1 MAVRLRGIL
10 RTHPGV
16 TAVVATKS
24 VSPTVAQQI
33 ADRIGPPLLTV
44 AYFAMTTLVDL
55 APLNNVT
62 AATRREKTI
71 EVAVNAPVMTLPA
84 VLVLV
89 AATLHTVVP
98 AYAAAGLELLIVLG
112 GLALWWLPYLAG
124 VTVPWATAG
133 TGETWAQLHARTY
146 ARTIVVL
153 PRIGNRP
160 RPNLEHMILHSLLLA
175 AAAVT
180 FAYASNI

>member
-1 MAVRLRGIL
+1 MFAAAITLV
-10 RTHPGV
+10 
-16 TAVVATKS
+16 
-24 VSPTVAQQI
+24 
-33 ADRIGPPLLTV
+33 LLTV
-44 AYFAMTTLVDL
+44 AYFAVTTLVDL

-89 AATLHTVVP
+89 AAALHTAVP

-133 TGETWAQLHARTY
+133 IGETWAQLHARTY
-146 ARTIVVL
+146 AKTIVVL

-175 AAAVT
+175 ATAVT
-180 FAYASNI
+180 FAYASTI

>member
-1 MAVRLRGIL
+1 MFAAALTLLLLAVG
-10 RTHPGV
+10 
-16 TAVVATKS
+16 
-24 VSPTVAQQI
+24 
-33 ADRIGPPLLTV
+33 
-44 AYFAMTTLVDL
+44 YFVLTTLVDL

-71 EVAVNAPVMTLPA
+71 EVSVNAPVMTLPA

-89 AATLHTVVP
+89 AAALHASVP
-98 AYAAAGLELLIVLG
+98 AYAAAGLETLILLG

-146 ARTIVVL
+146 AKTIIVL
-153 PRIGNRP
+153 PRIGDRP
-160 RPNLEHMILHSLLLA
+160 RPNLEHMILHSLILA
-175 AAAVT
+175 AVVIT
-180 FAYASNI
+180 MAYAVSL

>member
-1 MAVRLRGIL
+1 MFAAALTLLLLAVG
-10 RTHPGV
+10 
-16 TAVVATKS
+16 
-24 VSPTVAQQI
+24 
-33 ADRIGPPLLTV
+33 
-44 AYFAMTTLVDL
+44 YFVLTTLVDL

-71 EVAVNAPVMTLPA
+71 EVSVNAPVMTLPA

-89 AATLHTVVP
+89 AAALHASVP
-98 AYAAAGLELLIVLG
+98 AYAAAGLEMLILLG

-146 ARTIVVL
+146 AKTIIVL
-153 PRIGNRP
+153 PRIGDRP
-160 RPNLEHMILHSLLLA
+160 RPNLEHMILHSLILA
-175 AAAVT
+175 AAVIT
-180 FAYASNI
+180 MAYAVSL

>member
-1 MAVRLRGIL
+1 MFAAAITLV
-10 RTHPGV
+10 
-16 TAVVATKS
+16 
-24 VSPTVAQQI
+24 
-33 ADRIGPPLLTV
+33 LLTV
-44 AYFAMTTLVDL
+44 VYFAVNTLVNL

-71 EVAVNAPVMTLPA
+71 EVAVNAPIMTVPA
-84 VLVLV
+84 VLVV
-89 AATLHTVVP
+89 IAAALHTSLP
-98 AYAAAGLELLIVLG
+98 AYAAAGLELLIVLS

-146 ARTIVVL
+146 AKTIIVL

-160 RPNLEHMILHSLLLA
+160 RPNLEHMILHALMLA
-175 AAAVT
+175 AAIVT
-180 FAYASNI
+180 LGYAGSL